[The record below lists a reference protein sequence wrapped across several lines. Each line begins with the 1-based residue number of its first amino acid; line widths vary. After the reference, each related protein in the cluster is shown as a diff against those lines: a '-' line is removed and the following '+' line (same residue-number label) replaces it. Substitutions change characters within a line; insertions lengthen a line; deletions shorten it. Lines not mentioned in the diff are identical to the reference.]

1 MASIFNPGAFGW
13 LEQKK
18 EGLSAILQ
26 SSKASLEHEPIDYE
40 DNSKPLVAQKWEPP
54 IDVEN

>member
-1 MASIFNPGAFGW
+1 MASTFNPCALGW
-13 LEQKK
+13 SKQKK

-40 DNSKPLVAQKWEPP
+40 DQQQAFRCSEIGTANRL
-54 IDVEN
+54 